1 MSTAIQVRDATK
13 TDIPQIVK
21 VHREAFPGFLM
32 TLLGPA
38 FLRRYYETVL
48 DYEQRVFV
56 VTTDEQGQLSGFAA
70 GFLCPADFYKLL
82 GTRKRK
88 MMIAGAL
95 HVAIRPAVWARV
107 IENMRQVGQRAQVD
121 SQATTHAVELASIGV
136 SRAVTGKGWG
146 KALVMG
152 FIARAR
158 EIGGQVVELTT
169 DAEGN
174 ERVNAFYQ
182 GLGFCLV
189 TTSSRAGGRK
199 MNHYECSTAS

>member
-13 TDIPQIVK
+13 TDIPQIVR

-48 DYEQRVFV
+48 DYEKRVFV
-56 VTTDEQGQLSGFAA
+56 VTTDEQGQFRGFAA

-95 HVAIRPAVWARV
+95 HVVIRPGVWSRV
-107 IENMRQVGQRAQVD
+107 IENMGQVGQRAQDD
-121 SQATTHAVELASIGV
+121 SHAAPFAVELASIGV
-136 SRAVTGKGWG
+136 SSAVGGKGWG
-146 KALVMG
+146 KALVKG
-152 FIARAR
+152 FIQRAS
-158 EIGGQVVELTT
+158 ELGGQVVELTT